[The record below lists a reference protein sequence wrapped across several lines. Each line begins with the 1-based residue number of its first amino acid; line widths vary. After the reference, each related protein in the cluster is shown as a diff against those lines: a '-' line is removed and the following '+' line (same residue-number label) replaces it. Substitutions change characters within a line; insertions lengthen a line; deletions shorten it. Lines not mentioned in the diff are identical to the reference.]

1 MKKRI
6 LTTLLALTVAGSML
20 AGCSGKAPE
29 AAKEPEPAVEEEA
42 PKEEVKE
49 EAKEI
54 IKDAGV
60 ILYDEDLDK
69 ASGGKYFR
77 PTRNGRVS

>member
-1 MKKRI
+1 MMQRN
-6 LTTLLALTVAGSML
+6 TG
-20 AGCSGKAPE
+20 GKE
-29 AAKEPEPAVEEEA
+29 MEIIGKLKENVEKAET
-42 PKEEVKE
+42 KE

-60 ILYDEDLDK
+60 ILDDEDLDK

>member
-1 MKKRI
+1 MEI
-6 LTTLLALTVAGSML
+6 I
-20 AGCSGKAPE
+20 GKL
-29 AAKEPEPAVEEEA
+29 KENVEKAET
-42 PKEEVKE
+42 KE

-60 ILYDEDLDK
+60 ILDDEDLDK